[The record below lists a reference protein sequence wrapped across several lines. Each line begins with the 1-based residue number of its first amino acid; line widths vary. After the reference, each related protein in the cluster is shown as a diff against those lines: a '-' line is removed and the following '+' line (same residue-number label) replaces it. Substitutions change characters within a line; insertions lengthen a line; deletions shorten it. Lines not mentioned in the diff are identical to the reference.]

1 MDDTADCP
9 SKTVKTGPDSADRE
23 NFLPDSDIVALFFA
37 RDERA
42 VEESRAKYGGWCLA
56 AAENILSSREDA
68 EECVN
73 DALLRAWN
81 AIPPERPLYLGAFLA
96 AIVRRLALDRYRAET
111 AEKRG
116 GCEVRLC
123 LDELAEAVGA
133 GGGVGA
139 GEAERSAGSARTMAA
154 FPVVRRAAHLPSAVL
169 VRISAERCGPSLRH
183 KRRGGEDVPRSVEK
197 TAAGISEE
205 GGI

>member
-1 MDDTADCP
+1 MDETAASAP
-9 SKTVKTGPDSADRE
+9 EPDIVPDKE
-23 NFLPDSDIVALFFA
+23 NFLPDGEIVALFFA

-42 VEESRAKYGGWCLA
+42 LAECRAKYGGWCLA
-56 AAENILSSREDA
+56 AAEHILSSREDA

-81 AIPPERPLYLGAFLA
+81 AIPPEKPLYLGAFLA
-96 AIVRRLALDRYRAET
+96 AVVRRLALDRYRAEA

-133 GGGVGA
+133 GGEWEPEKRNDLRDALERWLRSQSSAARRIFLLRYWYAYPLKDVARLCGTSEGA
-139 GEAERSAGSARTMAA
+139 VKMSLGRSKKRLRA
-154 FPVVRRAAHLPSAVL
+154 FL
-169 VRISAERCGPSLRH
+169 
-183 KRRGGEDVPRSVEK
+183 KK
-197 TAAGISEE
+197 E
-205 GGI
+205 GFEV